1 MTLDPRP
8 ASPGTNVPSRNRSA
22 PLELFNPSTVA
33 VTTDR
38 QPRYSPQRLVGPARR
53 TGKPPRIGREP
64 ADPRG
69 STTPQRMV
77 RFLGLVE
84 HPSRWFGARSTI
96 LGAETV
102 LLAPNGVRRG
112 PASAQKSPSRR
123 VCTPSLALDRATAV
137 FVQLDHSGCRARLR
151 PVHQAHQRRADVRTC
166 RLDGLTTCGPT
177 HASAT
182 RAKSARLPSY
192 GGPRAAVRRPAGP
205 PSVDPQSGM
214 PFSRR
219 PIACCT
225 SRVACRSARAC
236 RLS

>member
-38 QPRYSPQRLVGPARR
+38 QPRYSPQRLVGPGPSNGKTAADRPGTSGSAR
-53 TGKPPRIGREP
+53 IVHAAE
-64 ADPRG
+64 DG
-69 STTPQRMV
+69 SV
-77 RFLGLVE
+77 LGLIE

-112 PASAQKSPSRR
+112 PASVQKSPSRR

-192 GGPRAAVRRPAGP
+192 GGPRAAVRRLAGP